1 MNFNKNTL
9 PSKIKMAKPYLSVI
23 IPAYNEA
30 ERITNTL
37 FDIDK
42 YLSQTDYSYEVIV
55 VNDASKDN
63 TANVVN
69 KLCSVIKNLR
79 LIDNTENKGKGG
91 VVRQGML
98 EAKGNI
104 RLFMDADNSTKIED
118 FEKLQPHFKD
128 GFKVVIG
135 SRAISGSSVEL
146 HQPFLRRILG
156 KLGNLFIRIMAVSG
170 INDTQC
176 GFKALTEDAAERIFS
191 RLTIFRWGFDVE
203 VLAIAK
209 LLGYRIK
216 EVGITWVNDT
226 RSTVSASGY
235 LHVLL
240 EVVKIR
246 FNLWRKVYKRESDN
260 YVNQ

>member
-1 MNFNKNTL
+1 
-9 PSKIKMAKPYLSVI
+9 MAKPYLSVI

-42 YLSQTDYSYEVIV
+42 YLSQAEYSYEIIV

-63 TANVVN
+63 TAVVVD
-69 KLCSVIKNLR
+69 KLIPVIKNLR

-91 VVRQGML
+91 VVAQGML
-98 EAKGNI
+98 NAKGNI
-104 RLFMDADNSTKIED
+104 RLFMDADNSTEIED
-118 FEKLQPHFKD
+118 FAKLQPFFKD
-128 GFKVVIG
+128 GYKVVIG
-135 SRAISGSSVEL
+135 SRAIGGASVEL
-146 HQPFLRRILG
+146 HQPLFRRILG
-156 KLGNLFIRIMAVSG
+156 KMGNLFIRIMAVSG
-170 INDTQC
+170 IGDTQC
-176 GFKALTEDAAERIFS
+176 GFKALTEDAADKIFS
-191 RLTIFRWGFDVE
+191 RLTITRWGFDVE

-216 EVGITWVNDT
+216 EVGIKWVNDT

-246 FNLWRKVYKRESDN
+246 FNLWRKIYRRASDD
-260 YVNQ
+260 YGAK

>member
-1 MNFNKNTL
+1 
-9 PSKIKMAKPYLSVI
+9 MAKPYLSVI

-42 YLSQTDYSYEVIV
+42 YLSQADYSYEIIV

-63 TANVVN
+63 TAVVVD
-69 KLCSVIKNLR
+69 KLIPVIKNLR

-91 VVRQGML
+91 VVAQGML
-98 EAKGNI
+98 NAKGNI
-104 RLFMDADNSTKIED
+104 RLFMDADNSTEIED
-118 FEKLQPHFKD
+118 FAKLQPFFKD
-128 GFKVVIG
+128 GYKVVIG
-135 SRAISGSSVEL
+135 SRAISGASVEL
-146 HQPFLRRILG
+146 YQPLLRRILG
-156 KLGNLFIRIMAVSG
+156 KMGNLFIRIMAVSG
-170 INDTQC
+170 VKDTQC
-176 GFKALTEDAAERIFS
+176 GFKAFTEDAADKIFS
-191 RLTIFRWGFDVE
+191 RLTITRWGFDVE

-216 EVGITWVNDT
+216 EVGITWVNDL

-246 FNLWRKVYKRESDN
+246 FNLWRKVYRRASDD
-260 YVNQ
+260 YGEK

>member
-1 MNFNKNTL
+1 
-9 PSKIKMAKPYLSVI
+9 MAKPYLSVI

-42 YLSQTDYSYEVIV
+42 YLSQADYSYEIIV

-63 TANVVN
+63 TAVVVD
-69 KLCSVIKNLR
+69 KLIPVIKNLR

-91 VVRQGML
+91 VVAQGML
-98 EAKGNI
+98 NAKGNI
-104 RLFMDADNSTKIED
+104 RLFMDADNSTEIED
-118 FEKLQPHFKD
+118 FAKLQPFFKD
-128 GFKVVIG
+128 GYKVVIG
-135 SRAISGSSVEL
+135 SRAISGASVEL
-146 HQPFLRRILG
+146 YQPLLRRILG
-156 KLGNLFIRIMAVSG
+156 KMGNLFIRIMAVSG
-170 INDTQC
+170 VKDTQC
-176 GFKALTEDAAERIFS
+176 GFKAFTEDVADKIFS
-191 RLTIFRWGFDVE
+191 RLTITRWGFDVE

-216 EVGITWVNDT
+216 EVGITWVNDL

-246 FNLWRKVYKRESDN
+246 FNLWRKVYRRASDD
-260 YVNQ
+260 YGEK

>member
-1 MNFNKNTL
+1 
-9 PSKIKMAKPYLSVI
+9 MAKPYLSVI

-42 YLSQTDYSYEVIV
+42 YLSQADYSYEIIV

-63 TANVVN
+63 TAGVVN

-79 LIDNTENKGKGG
+79 LIDNIDNKGKGG

-98 EAKGNI
+98 ESRGSI
-104 RLFMDADNSTKIED
+104 RLFMDADNSTKIEE
-118 FEKLQPHFKD
+118 FAKMQPCFKD

-135 SRAISGSSVEL
+135 SRAIKESSVEL
-146 HQPFLRRILG
+146 KQPLLRRILG
-156 KLGNLFIRIMAVSG
+156 KMGNLFIQIMAVGG
-170 INDTQC
+170 IKDTQC
-176 GFKALTEDAAERIFS
+176 GFKAFTDDAAEKIFS

-203 VLAIAK
+203 VLAIAR
-209 LLGYRIK
+209 LLKYRIK
-216 EVGITWVNDT
+216 EVGIIWENDL

-240 EVVKIR
+240 EVVKVRI
-246 FNLWRKVYKRESDN
+246 NLWRKIYNRVSDD
-260 YVNQ
+260 YETK

>member
-1 MNFNKNTL
+1 
-9 PSKIKMAKPYLSVI
+9 MAKPYLSVI

-42 YLSQTDYSYEVIV
+42 YLSQVEYSYEIIV

-63 TANVVN
+63 TAVVVD
-69 KLCSVIKNLR
+69 KLIPVIKNLR

-91 VVRQGML
+91 VVAQGML
-98 EAKGNI
+98 NAKGNI
-104 RLFMDADNSTKIED
+104 RLFMDADNSTEIED
-118 FEKLQPHFKD
+118 FAKLQPFFKD
-128 GFKVVIG
+128 GYKIVIG
-135 SRAISGSSVEL
+135 SRAISGASVEL
-146 HQPFLRRILG
+146 HQPLFRRILG
-156 KLGNLFIRIMAVSG
+156 KTGNLFIRIMAVPG
-170 INDTQC
+170 VKDTQC
-176 GFKALTEDAAERIFS
+176 GFKAFTEDAADKIFS
-191 RLTIFRWGFDVE
+191 RLTITRWGFDVE

-209 LLGYRIK
+209 LLGFRIK

-226 RSTVSASGY
+226 RSHVSASGY

-246 FNLWRKVYKRESDN
+246 FNLWRKIYKRASDD
-260 YVNQ
+260 YGAK